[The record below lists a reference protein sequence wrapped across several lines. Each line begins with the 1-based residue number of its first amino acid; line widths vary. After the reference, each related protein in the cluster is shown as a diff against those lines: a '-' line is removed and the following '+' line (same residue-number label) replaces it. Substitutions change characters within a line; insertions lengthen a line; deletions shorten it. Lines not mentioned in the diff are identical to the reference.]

1 MQPFIVLWVF
11 KNQTQVTS
19 VSDLLETRLDKLWRK
34 NPITIPE
41 IQIPWF
47 TIPEISEISESWA
60 PC

>member
-34 NPITIPE
+34 NAITIPE
-41 IQIPWF
+41 IQIPWL